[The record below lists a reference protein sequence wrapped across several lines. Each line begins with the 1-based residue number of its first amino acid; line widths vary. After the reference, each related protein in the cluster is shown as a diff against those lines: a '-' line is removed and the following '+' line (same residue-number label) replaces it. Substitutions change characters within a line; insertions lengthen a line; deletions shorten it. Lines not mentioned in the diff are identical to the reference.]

1 MWWLDIYYNNEWIRI
16 RTITT
21 NWKIKIRN
29 STTKRK
35 LKQYTNPE
43 RNKKFYE
50 NNKKEIIKKSNK
62 WKNTRIKTKSLCKT
76 KR

>member
-1 MWWLDIYYNNEWIRI
+1 MNELELEQSQ
-16 RTITT
+16 T

-43 RNKKFYE
+43 GNKKFYE
-50 NNKKEIIKKSNK
+50 NNKKEIIKKSTK
-62 WKNTRIKTKSLCKT
+62 WKITRIKTKSLCKT